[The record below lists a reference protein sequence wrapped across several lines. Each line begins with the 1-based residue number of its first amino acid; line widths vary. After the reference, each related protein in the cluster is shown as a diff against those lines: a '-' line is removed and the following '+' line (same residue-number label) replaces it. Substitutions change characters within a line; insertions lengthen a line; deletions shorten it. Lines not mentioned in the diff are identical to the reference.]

1 MPFIHVCSLEK
12 LHRTV
17 RDTGARDV
25 LTVIKN
31 VDQVERPR
39 EVEPQRHLKL
49 DFADIWQPKP
59 GEVMANAGHIR
70 SMLTFIRQWERSRPM
85 VIHCY
90 AGVSRSTASAFLAAC
105 ALRPD
110 IEEREWARRIRA
122 SSPTATPNIHIV
134 QLADEAL
141 GRAGR
146 MVRAIEAIG
155 RGEDC
160 YEGVP
165 FSLEIGAK
173 RGEVGE

>member
-1 MPFIHVCSLEK
+1 
-12 LHRTV
+12 
-17 RDTGARDV
+17 V

-39 EVEPQRHLKL
+39 EVDPARHLKL
-49 DFADIWQPKP
+49 DFADIWQPKA
-59 GEVMANAGHIR
+59 GEVMANAKHIEAILSFAKNWDR
-70 SMLTFIRQWERSRPM
+70 VRPM

-110 IEEREWARRIRA
+110 VAEREWAARIRA
-122 SSPTATPNIHIV
+122 ASPTATPNIHIV
-134 QLADEAL
+134 QLADDAL
-141 GRAGR
+141 RRSGR

-160 YEGVP
+160 YEGIP
-165 FSLEIGAK
+165 FSLEIGTK
-173 RGEVGE
+173 VTLDKS